1 VKSKLPDKDKA
12 QEKAKRSALA
22 ALRRARRRAEA
33 SGVALSDWEGEFL
46 GSVEGRLETFGSAF
60 RDRDKG
66 QAGAALSNLQG
77 VKLKEIA
84 KKASGKERKGLH
96 RTSFKPK

>member
-1 VKSKLPDKDKA
+1 MKSKLPDK
-12 QEKAKRSALA
+12 QKAKRAALA

-33 SGVALSDWEGEFL
+33 AGIALSDWEGEFL

-60 RDRDKG
+60 RDREKG
-66 QAGAALSNLQG
+66 QTGDALSTLQG

-84 KKASGKERKGLH
+84 AKARGRERKGLK
-96 RTSFKPK
+96 RTPFGRK